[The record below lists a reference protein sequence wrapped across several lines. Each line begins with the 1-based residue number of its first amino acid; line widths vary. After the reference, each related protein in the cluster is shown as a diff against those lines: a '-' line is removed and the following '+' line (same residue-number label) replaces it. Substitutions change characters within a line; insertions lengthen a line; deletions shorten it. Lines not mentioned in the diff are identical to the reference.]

1 MEKVT
6 SLDVE
11 TNKTFGRLLI
21 MDIRWSFFDHIK
33 DNEPKER
40 HMDWPAFATQFS
52 QHQTVSIKHDVPA
65 FSMKIYKDGGTRGND
80 AIHSM
85 SGAVLDFDGESPKA
99 VTLKRAA
106 SALNGYSYVGYTTFS
121 HTEEA
126 PRFRLVIPFTE
137 PVSAD
142 DFRDRFFPVLMDF
155 LMEKL
160 DSPLDELDKNC
171 PIPSKI
177 YDLPCV
183 REGSTPDSIICNGSF
198 LIPELFI
205 TKHHAWQ
212 ALKNIKHDVHYP
224 QWITIGMA
232 LHAGLG
238 DEGFAVWNEWS
249 SWGSNYP
256 KVKPEKEL
264 ASHWK
269 SFNVKEK
276 GVSLGTLFHM
286 AKYHPGERVGGHG
299 QNISASLAE
308 QIVHFLKEIGEPCL
322 PKVIAFG
329 LNKKTENEQ
338 GTIRKMLHRLYERGT
353 IHRNSQGA
361 YVDKNDLFKATIN
374 VAGHLMCNM
383 AVCGGKKTNFFTLL
397 VTRTGGG
404 KDSIARNMSSF
415 WSIKAGAIIWN
426 PTL

>member
-1 MEKVT
+1 
-6 SLDVE
+6 
-11 TNKTFGRLLI
+11 
-21 MDIRWSFFDHIK
+21 
-33 DNEPKER
+33 
-40 HMDWPAFATQFS
+40 
-52 QHQTVSIKHDVPA
+52 
-65 FSMKIYKDGGTRGND
+65 
-80 AIHSM
+80 
-85 SGAVLDFDGESPKA
+85 
-99 VTLKRAA
+99 
-106 SALNGYSYVGYTTFS
+106 VGYTTFS

-142 DFRDRFFPVLMDF
+142 DFRDRFFPVLKDF

-177 YDLPCV
+177 YDLPCIW
-183 REGSTPDSIICNGSF
+183 EGSTPDSIICNGSF

-212 ALKNIKHDVHYP
+212 ALKNIKHDVRYP

-238 DEGFAVWNEWS
+238 DEGFAIWNEWS

-404 KDSIARNMSSF
+404 KDSIAQNMSKLLEHQGWGDHLESNFVSVQGYERVLQLKGGTLFMITDEAAQWFGTFDGKHTSEHYKKLKTALKINYSGGTYASQNAKEGASF
-415 WSIKAGAIIWN
+415 IIKNTFVSCSFLGTPAISKTSKRKISLMVFWDGCWCSMM
-426 PTL
+426 